1 MTGRPVEQ
9 RLRCHV
15 EERDRCAVIRPEGV
29 LGYTT
34 CPLLRDV
41 MLKCAIEQPHAL
53 IVDLSGTTIA
63 AGTVLSVFTAVWLR
77 ISGWPAIPV
86 LVVSGPAHAELLRR
100 SPIRRYVGVFDGVEE
115 AVASVDRPAPCRRA
129 YQVLP
134 HDPRSPGA
142 ARQFVR
148 RTCAHW
154 NLSGVPVQDAVQI
167 ASELVQNSVEHTLSE
182 ARLRLEPRRAR
193 LTVAVGD
200 DDPAPVV
207 LADPGSDFANTGRG
221 VHIIAQLARTWGC
234 VADEAGGRK
243 TVWAVV
249 GVG

>member
-1 MTGRPVEQ
+1 MTGPRGEQ

-15 EERDRCAVIRPEGV
+15 EERGRCAVVRPEGV

-34 CPLLRDV
+34 YPLLRDF

-63 AGTVLSVFTAVWLR
+63 ASTVLSVFTTVWLR
-77 ISGWPAIPV
+77 ISDWPAIPV
-86 LVVSGPAHAELLRR
+86 LVATGPAHAGLLRR
-100 SPIRRYVGVFDGVEE
+100 SPIRRYVSVFEGVDE
-115 AVASVDRPAPCRRA
+115 AIENVDEPAPRRRA
-129 YQVLP
+129 YRVLP

-148 RTCAHW
+148 QTCAQW
-154 NLSGVPVQDAVQI
+154 ELSGVLMQDAVQI
-167 ASELVQNSVEHTLSE
+167 ASELVQNTMEHTGSE
-182 ARLRLEPRRAR
+182 ARLRLELRRAR

-207 LADPGSDFANTGRG
+207 LADPGSDRANTGRG

-234 VADEAGGRK
+234 FADEADRRK

-249 GVG
+249 GTR